1 MMFFRESNAIGRC
14 LAFGSRSFMGGWMM
28 LIMAAV
34 VLLVIFTILHFT
46 RKKGKNQNQT
56 SQDVLD
62 LLKLKLVKGEI
73 SEEEYLSKKN
83 FLNLE

>member
-1 MMFFRESNAIGRC
+1 
-14 LAFGSRSFMGGWMM
+14 MGGWMM